1 MNSNRYSYTRMALIV
16 LSFFCV
22 TMLAIVPAH
31 AQNRPPRIDSITYKG
46 NVFVVSNM
54 GDTVEMLDPVTGE
67 IETIISNPYPI
78 PVKMNAMNIYA
89 KGDVEIAPSITADM
103 LNRQIIQSLANR
115 FTKLA
120 DGEYRLLLS
129 NVIVSDKG
137 KIVYYNFDGIE
148 IRTSRKITGNNNASK
163 NAKQEVSKIEWNK
176 VNSLGTLK
184 IDNIIDKIPAYKPAT
199 VYNNAV
205 PYRFADEELQQSF
218 YIRAGV
224 VSYTK

>member
-1 MNSNRYSYTRMALIV
+1 MISKKYINTRTVLIV

-22 TMLAIVPAH
+22 MMMAIVPAH
-31 AQNRPPRIDSITYKG
+31 TQSRPPRIDTITYKG
-46 NVFVVSNM
+46 NVFEVSNM

-89 KGDVEIAPSITADM
+89 KGDVDIAPSVTANM
-103 LNRQIIQSLANR
+103 LNRQIIQSLSHR
-115 FTKLA
+115 ITTLA

-148 IRTSRKITGNNNASK
+148 KRTSRKIIGNNNASK
-163 NAKQEVSKIEWNK
+163 NATTNQVGSKVEWNK
-176 VNSLGTLK
+176 VNSLGTIK
-184 IDNIIDKIPAYKPAT
+184 IDNIIDKIPVCKPAT

-205 PYRFADEELQQSF
+205 PYRYADEDFKQSF
-218 YIRAGV
+218 YIKNGAV
-224 VSYTK
+224 HY